1 MEELYSKK
9 NILAPQG
16 PSDLT
21 IKRILAFS
29 KALDVSKNVV
39 QDKKESKKEK

>member
-1 MEELYSKK
+1 MEQRYSKELSET
-9 NILAPQG
+9 NPVG

-29 KALDVSKNVV
+29 KAMSKTSSKN
-39 QDKKESKKEK
+39 KKESKKEFE